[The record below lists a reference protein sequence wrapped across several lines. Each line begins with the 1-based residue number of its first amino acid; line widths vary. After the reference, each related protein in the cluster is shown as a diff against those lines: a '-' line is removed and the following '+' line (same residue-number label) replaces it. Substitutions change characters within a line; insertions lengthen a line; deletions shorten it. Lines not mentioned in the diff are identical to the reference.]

1 MTPAPQSPSTL
12 LPSSQATAPEAG
24 TAVVTA
30 RLLTGQSREALSVAE
45 KAVDSGCLQPNAEL
59 LDRIRGEYLDMPGLK
74 LTLPQAQRLW
84 HLRERECEALLGALI
99 DAKFLWRRSD
109 GRFARVSELGGY
121 RQTSAH
127 GQDAPGTAG
136 VSNDARSRTL
146 TPNVQSSVQPNQH
159 SGAIVSTSRVELMS
173 IRADVSRTESR
184 HRE

>member
-1 MTPAPQSPSTL
+1 MTPIPRSPGPHSPSTL
-12 LPSSQATAPEAG
+12 PPSLQTKVPEPG
-24 TAVVTA
+24 TAVVSA
-30 RLLTGQSREALSVAE
+30 RLMTQQPREGSSAAE
-45 KAVDSGCLQPNAEL
+45 KAAGSIPLPPNAQL
-59 LDRIRGEYLDMPGLK
+59 LDQIRGEYLDMPGLK

-109 GRFARVSELGGY
+109 GRFARVSELGGH

-136 VSNDARSRTL
+136 GSNDARSRTL

-159 SGAIVSTSRVELMS
+159 SGAIVSTSRLS
-173 IRADVSRTESR
+173 
-184 HRE
+184 